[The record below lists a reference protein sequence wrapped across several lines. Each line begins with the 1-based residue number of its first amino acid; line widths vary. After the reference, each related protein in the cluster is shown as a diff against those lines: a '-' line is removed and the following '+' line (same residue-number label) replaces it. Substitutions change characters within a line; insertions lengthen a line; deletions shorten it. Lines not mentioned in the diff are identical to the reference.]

1 MLYIVQ
7 YVLCILIRQL
17 ILQYATGLTPDSF
30 LNCNIYHKI
39 THRKD
44 FPFYSIK
51 SKRIAFVIT
60 SPTLSLRK
68 NINYVQNYVCIFFL
82 SRQQHHLHTV
92 SLLIYMWH
100 VCSISVITWQVF
112 WKHSPQNLNF
122 SILRNHFT

>member
-17 ILQYATGLTPDSF
+17 ILQCATGLTPDSF

-68 NINYVQNYVCIFFL
+68 NINYVRNYARVFFFSFSATTL
-82 SRQQHHLHTV
+82 SSHFRIIANIHLTCMFNFCD
-92 SLLIYMWH
+92 SLTSVLEALPSKFLIQY
-100 VCSISVITWQVF
+100 IA
-112 WKHSPQNLNF
+112 
-122 SILRNHFT
+122 